1 MEISDLTKSLLE
13 GHQIII
19 VEFSDGKCLT
29 FLVADEELPS
39 VPGYPACALSR
50 FKSYKE
56 AQAAIIDCYK
66 KLNYQPKNKGYEKVW
81 KEKRRRDR

>member
-29 FLVADEELPS
+29 FLVADEGKEN
-39 VPGYPACALSR
+39 GARTIGAK
-50 FKSYKE
+50 FKVTP
-56 AQAAIIDCYK
+56 AIIPN
-66 KLNYQPKNKGYEKVW
+66 LPMEPKNKGAI
-81 KEKRRRDR
+81 R